1 MGEPGTRKGPG
12 SLCVNP
18 HLFIPAAGHLFRR
31 VPPVLANTGEH
42 WIKRRINA
50 KILVCVCARHA
61 FVHARRWPRHGH
73 HPAGVRSCASVP
85 S

>member
-18 HLFIPAAGHLFRR
+18 HLFVPAAGRSFRR
-31 VPPVLANTGEH
+31 APPILVNTDEH

-61 FVHARRWPRHGH
+61 FVRAHR
-73 HPAGVRSCASVP
+73 
-85 S
+85 